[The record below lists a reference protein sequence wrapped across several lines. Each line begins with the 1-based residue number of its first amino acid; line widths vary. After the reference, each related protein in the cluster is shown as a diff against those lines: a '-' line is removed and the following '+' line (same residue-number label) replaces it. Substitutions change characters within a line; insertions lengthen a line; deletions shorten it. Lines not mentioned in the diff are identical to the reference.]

1 VVAVFVIALVDAIL
15 MGLGNHAYEITT
27 GNYSIISWPDSFW
40 LLFEYTLIFA
50 LAAGA
55 VLAPIFYSLGRKLP
69 EPKLLWLLLIGVVI
83 GPLPIAALDAR
94 LPEATTIVS
103 FSLLGFVS
111 AAIWWLLVEASRS
124 AEA

>member
-1 VVAVFVIALVDAIL
+1 
-15 MGLGNHAYEITT
+15 
-27 GNYSIISWPDSFW
+27 
-40 LLFEYTLIFA
+40 
-50 LAAGA
+50 
-55 VLAPIFYSLGRKLP
+55 
-69 EPKLLWLLLIGVVI
+69 
-83 GPLPIAALDAR
+83 LDAR